1 MNVLISVNNLYLD
14 KAKTMLHSMHRN
26 NCERTTVYLMNHCL
40 SKGSVQRFREYL
52 QHKLNMTLIEI
63 DVSKTELDHMPL
75 GNAHFSIEMYYRIL
89 AQFLLPEDI
98 DRILWLDADI
108 IICRSLYKFYHQDF
122 GGKYIIACPDAM
134 NDSKEVSFLKEKLG
148 LPMDHIYFNSGV
160 LLLNLYALRMNTC
173 IEMIVRTAHELAD
186 RLTYPDQDLLNYL
199 YKDKIK
205 YCNWEEYN
213 YQVHEKK
220 YIEKE
225 MLDKIVILHYAG
237 DIKPWNFY
245 HISQASSMYWKE
257 IIKRKKWWTI
267 LVNAVLLG
275 AWKVYIHCKIW
286 VVVAKMR
293 LFIGKYKAK

>member
-108 IICRSLYKFYHQDF
+108 IICRSLYKFYNQDF
-122 GGKYIIACPDAM
+122 GGKYIIACPDSM
-134 NDSKEVSFLKEKLG
+134 NDSKEVSLLKEKLG

-173 IEMIVRTAHELAD
+173 IETIVRTAHALAD
-186 RLTYPDQDLLNYL
+186 
-199 YKDKIK
+199 
-205 YCNWEEYN
+205 
-213 YQVHEKK
+213 
-220 YIEKE
+220 
-225 MLDKIVILHYAG
+225 
-237 DIKPWNFY
+237 
-245 HISQASSMYWKE
+245 
-257 IIKRKKWWTI
+257 
-267 LVNAVLLG
+267 
-275 AWKVYIHCKIW
+275 
-286 VVVAKMR
+286 
-293 LFIGKYKAK
+293 